1 MATLQC
7 NVVSAKETIYSG
19 EISMLIATGVEG
31 EVGILPGHIPFITL
45 LKPGTMQ
52 IKTSQ
57 GNDEMVYV
65 SGGVLEVQPH
75 LVTVLADTAVRAH
88 DLDEA
93 KILDAR
99 RHAEQTL
106 QNQKANIDTSAAL
119 VALAESLAQL
129 QTLQKFKGGGSKSR
143 LKKTG

>member
-52 IKTSQ
+52 IKTSN
-57 GNDEMVYV
+57 GNEEMVYV

-75 LVTVLADTAVRAH
+75 LVTVLADTAVRAN

-93 KILDAR
+93 KILEAR

-106 QNQKANIDTSAAL
+106 QNQKADIDTSASAAL
-119 VALAESLAQL
+119 AALAESLAQL
-129 QTLQKFKGGGSKSR
+129 QTLQKFKNR
-143 LKKTG
+143 A

>member
-19 EISMLIATGVEG
+19 EISMLIASGVEG

-52 IKTSQ
+52 IKTSN

-75 LVTVLADTAVRAH
+75 LVTVLADTAVRAN

-93 KILDAR
+93 KILEAR

-106 QNQKANIDTSAAL
+106 QNQKADIDTSAAL
-119 VALAESLAQL
+119 AALAESLAQL
-129 QTLQKFKGGGSKSR
+129 QTLKKFKNR
-143 LKKTG
+143 A

>member
-52 IKTSQ
+52 
-57 GNDEMVYV
+57 
-65 SGGVLEVQPH
+65 P
-75 LVTVLADTAVRAH
+75 
-88 DLDEA
+88 
-93 KILDAR
+93 
-99 RHAEQTL
+99 EQL
-106 QNQKANIDTSAAL
+106 
-119 VALAESLAQL
+119 
-129 QTLQKFKGGGSKSR
+129 
-143 LKKTG
+143 

>member
-19 EISMLIATGVEG
+19 EISMLIATGIEG

-45 LKPGTMQ
+45 LKPGSMQ
-52 IKTSQ
+52 IKTKD
-57 GNDEMVYV
+57 GEEMVYI

-75 LVTVLADTAVRAH
+75 LVTVLADSAVRAH

-93 KILDAR
+93 KILESR
-99 RHAEQTL
+99 RQAEQLL
-106 QNQKANIDTSAAL
+106 QNQKADIDTSAAL
-119 VALAESLAQL
+119 AALAESLAQL
-129 QTLQKFKGGGSKSR
+129 QTLRKIRNRAGG
-143 LKKTG
+143 

>member
-52 IKTSQ
+52 IKISN

-93 KILDAR
+93 KILEAR
-99 RHAEQTL
+99 RHAEQSL
-106 QNQKANIDTSAAL
+106 QNQKADIDTSAAL
-119 VALAESLAQL
+119 AALAESLAQL
-129 QTLQKFKGGGSKSR
+129 QTLQKFKNR
-143 LKKTG
+143 A

>member
-52 IKTSQ
+52 IKTSN

-93 KILDAR
+93 KILEAR

-106 QNQKANIDTSAAL
+106 QNQKADIDTSPAL
-119 VALAESLAQL
+119 AALAESLAQL
-129 QTLQKFKGGGSKSR
+129 QTLQKFKNR
-143 LKKTG
+143 A

>member
-1 MATLQC
+1 MATSQC

-45 LKPGTMQ
+45 LKPGAMQ
-52 IKTSQ
+52 IKTSN

-75 LVTVLADTAVRAH
+75 LVTVLADTAVRAN

-93 KILDAR
+93 KILEAR

-106 QNQKANIDTSAAL
+106 QNQKADIDTSAAL
-119 VALAESLAQL
+119 AALAESLAQL
-129 QTLQKFKGGGSKSR
+129 QTLQKFKNR
-143 LKKTG
+143 A

>member
-52 IKTSQ
+52 IKTSN

-75 LVTVLADTAVRAH
+75 LVTVLADTAVRAN

-93 KILDAR
+93 KILEAR
-99 RHAEQTL
+99 RHAEQSL
-106 QNQKANIDTSAAL
+106 QNQKADIDTSAAL
-119 VALAESLAQL
+119 AALAESLAQL
-129 QTLQKFKGGGSKSR
+129 QTLKKFKNR
-143 LKKTG
+143 A

>member
-52 IKTSQ
+52 IKTSN
-57 GNDEMVYV
+57 GNEEMVYV

-75 LVTVLADTAVRAH
+75 LVTVLADTAVRAN

-93 KILDAR
+93 KILEAR

-106 QNQKANIDTSAAL
+106 QNQKADIDISA
-119 VALAESLAQL
+119 ALAESLAQL
-129 QTLQKFKGGGSKSR
+129 QTLQKFKNR
-143 LKKTG
+143 A

>member
-7 NVVSAKETIYSG
+7 NVDSAKETIYSG

-45 LKPGTMQ
+45 LKPGAMQ
-52 IKTSQ
+52 IKTSN

-75 LVTVLADTAVRAH
+75 LVTVLADTAVRAN

-93 KILDAR
+93 KILEAR

-106 QNQKANIDTSAAL
+106 QNQKADIDTSA
-119 VALAESLAQL
+119 ALAESLAQL
-129 QTLQKFKGGGSKSR
+129 QTLQKFKNR
-143 LKKTG
+143 A

>member
-1 MATLQC
+1 VATLQC

-19 EISMLIATGVEG
+19 EISMLIATGIEG

-52 IKTSQ
+52 IKTSN

-75 LVTVLADTAVRAH
+75 LVTVLADAAVRAN

-93 KILDAR
+93 KILEAR

-106 QNQKANIDTSAAL
+106 QNQKADIDTSAAL
-119 VALAESLAQL
+119 AALAESLAQL
-129 QTLQKFKGGGSKSR
+129 QTLQKFKNR
-143 LKKTG
+143 A

>member
-45 LKPGTMQ
+45 LKPGAMQ
-52 IKTSQ
+52 IKTSN

-93 KILDAR
+93 KILEAR

-106 QNQKANIDTSAAL
+106 QNQKADIDTSAAL
-119 VALAESLAQL
+119 AALAESLAQL
-129 QTLQKFKGGGSKSR
+129 QTLQKFKNR
-143 LKKTG
+143 A

>member
-52 IKTSQ
+52 IKTSN

-65 SGGVLEVQPH
+65 SGGVLDVQPH
-75 LVTVLADTAVRAH
+75 LVTVLADTAVRAN

-93 KILDAR
+93 KILEAR

-106 QNQKANIDTSAAL
+106 QNQKADIDTSAAL
-119 VALAESLAQL
+119 AALSESLAQL
-129 QTLQKFKGGGSKSR
+129 QTLQKFKNR
-143 LKKTG
+143 A

>member
-1 MATLQC
+1 VATLQC

-52 IKTSQ
+52 IKTSN

-75 LVTVLADTAVRAH
+75 LVTVLADTAVRAN

-93 KILDAR
+93 KILEAR

-106 QNQKANIDTSAAL
+106 QNQKADIDTSASAAL
-119 VALAESLAQL
+119 AALAESLAQL
-129 QTLQKFKGGGSKSR
+129 QTLKKFKNR
-143 LKKTG
+143 A

>member
-45 LKPGTMQ
+45 LKPGAMQ
-52 IKTSQ
+52 IKTSN

-93 KILDAR
+93 KILEAR

-106 QNQKANIDTSAAL
+106 QNQKADIDISA
-119 VALAESLAQL
+119 ALAESLAQL
-129 QTLQKFKGGGSKSR
+129 QTLKKFKNR
-143 LKKTG
+143 A

>member
-45 LKPGTMQ
+45 LKPGAMQ
-52 IKTSQ
+52 IKTSN

-75 LVTVLADTAVRAH
+75 LVTVLADTAVRAN

-93 KILDAR
+93 KILEAR

-106 QNQKANIDTSAAL
+106 QNQKADIDISA
-119 VALAESLAQL
+119 ALAESLAQL
-129 QTLQKFKGGGSKSR
+129 QTLQKFKNR
-143 LKKTG
+143 A

>member
-52 IKTSQ
+52 IKTSN

-75 LVTVLADTAVRAH
+75 LVTVLADTAVRAN

-93 KILDAR
+93 KILEAR

-106 QNQKANIDTSAAL
+106 QNQNADIDTSAAL
-119 VALAESLAQL
+119 AALAESLAQL
-129 QTLQKFKGGGSKSR
+129 QTLQKFKNR
-143 LKKTG
+143 A

>member
-1 MATLQC
+1 MATLQW

-19 EISMLIATGVEG
+19 EISMLIASGVEG

-45 LKPGTMQ
+45 LKPGAMQ
-52 IKTSQ
+52 IKTSN

-75 LVTVLADTAVRAH
+75 LVTVLADTAVRAN

-93 KILDAR
+93 KILEAR

-106 QNQKANIDTSAAL
+106 QNQKADIDTSAAL
-119 VALAESLAQL
+119 AALAESLAQL
-129 QTLQKFKGGGSKSR
+129 QTLQKFKNR
-143 LKKTG
+143 A

>member
-31 EVGILPGHIPFITL
+31 EVGILPGQIPFITL

-52 IKTSQ
+52 IKTSN

-75 LVTVLADTAVRAH
+75 LVTVLADTAVRAN

-93 KILDAR
+93 KILEAR

-106 QNQKANIDTSAAL
+106 QNQKADIDTSAAL
-119 VALAESLAQL
+119 AALAESLAQL
-129 QTLQKFKGGGSKSR
+129 QTLQKFKNR
-143 LKKTG
+143 A

>member
-52 IKTSQ
+52 
-57 GNDEMVYV
+57 
-65 SGGVLEVQPH
+65 L
-75 LVTVLADTAVRAH
+75 
-88 DLDEA
+88 
-93 KILDAR
+93 
-99 RHAEQTL
+99 
-106 QNQKANIDTSAAL
+106 
-119 VALAESLAQL
+119 SLIHI
-129 QTLQKFKGGGSKSR
+129 
-143 LKKTG
+143 

>member
-52 IKTSQ
+52 IKTSS

-75 LVTVLADTAVRAH
+75 LVTVLADTAVRAN

-93 KILDAR
+93 KILEAR

-106 QNQKANIDTSAAL
+106 QNQKADIDISA
-119 VALAESLAQL
+119 ALAESLAQL
-129 QTLQKFKGGGSKSR
+129 QTLQKFKNR
-143 LKKTG
+143 A

>member
-52 IKTSQ
+52 IKTSN

-75 LVTVLADTAVRAH
+75 LVTVLADTAVRAN

-93 KILDAR
+93 KILEAR

-106 QNQKANIDTSAAL
+106 QNQKADIDTSASAAL
-119 VALAESLAQL
+119 AALAESLAQL
-129 QTLQKFKGGGSKSR
+129 QTLQKFKNR
-143 LKKTG
+143 A

>member
-45 LKPGTMQ
+45 LKPGAMQ
-52 IKTSQ
+52 IKTSN

-75 LVTVLADTAVRAH
+75 LVTVLADTAVRAN

-93 KILDAR
+93 KILEAR

-106 QNQKANIDTSAAL
+106 QNQKADIDTSAAL
-119 VALAESLAQL
+119 AAFAESLAQL
-129 QTLQKFKGGGSKSR
+129 QTLQKFKNR
-143 LKKTG
+143 A

>member
-7 NVVSAKETIYSG
+7 NVVSTKETIYSG
-19 EISMLIATGVEG
+19 EISMLIASGVEG

-52 IKTSQ
+52 IKTSN

-93 KILDAR
+93 KILEAR

-106 QNQKANIDTSAAL
+106 QNQKADIDISA
-119 VALAESLAQL
+119 ALAESLAQL
-129 QTLQKFKGGGSKSR
+129 QTLQKFKNR
-143 LKKTG
+143 A

>member
-52 IKTSQ
+52 IKTSN

-75 LVTVLADTAVRAH
+75 LVTVLADTAVRAN

-93 KILDAR
+93 KILEAR

-106 QNQKANIDTSAAL
+106 QNQKADIDTSAAL
-119 VALAESLAQL
+119 PALAESLAQL
-129 QTLQKFKGGGSKSR
+129 QTLQKFKNR
-143 LKKTG
+143 A

>member
-7 NVVSAKETIYSG
+7 NVVSAKETIYYG

-45 LKPGTMQ
+45 LKPGAMQ
-52 IKTSQ
+52 IKTSN

-75 LVTVLADTAVRAH
+75 LVTVLADTAVRAN

-93 KILDAR
+93 KILEAR

-106 QNQKANIDTSAAL
+106 QNQKADIDTSAAL
-119 VALAESLAQL
+119 AALAESLAQL
-129 QTLQKFKGGGSKSR
+129 QTLQKFKNR
-143 LKKTG
+143 A

>member
-31 EVGILPGHIPFITL
+31 EVGVLPGHIPFITL

-52 IKTSQ
+52 IKTSN

-75 LVTVLADTAVRAH
+75 LVTVLADTAVRAN

-93 KILDAR
+93 KILEAR

-106 QNQKANIDTSAAL
+106 QNQKADIDTSAAL
-119 VALAESLAQL
+119 AALAESLAQL
-129 QTLQKFKGGGSKSR
+129 QTLQKFKNR
-143 LKKTG
+143 A

>member
-19 EISMLIATGVEG
+19 EISMLIATGAEG

-52 IKTSQ
+52 IKTST

-75 LVTVLADTAVRAH
+75 LVTVLADTAVRAN

-93 KILDAR
+93 KILEAR

-106 QNQKANIDTSAAL
+106 QNQKADIDTSAAL
-119 VALAESLAQL
+119 AALADR
-129 QTLQKFKGGGSKSR
+129 KSVV
-143 LKKTG
+143 

>member
-45 LKPGTMQ
+45 LKPGAMQ
-52 IKTSQ
+52 IKTSN

-75 LVTVLADTAVRAH
+75 LVTVLADTAVRAN

-93 KILDAR
+93 KILEAR

-106 QNQKANIDTSAAL
+106 QNQKADIDTSASAAL
-119 VALAESLAQL
+119 AALAESLAQL
-129 QTLQKFKGGGSKSR
+129 QTLKKFKNR
-143 LKKTG
+143 A

>member
-45 LKPGTMQ
+45 LKPGAMQ
-52 IKTSQ
+52 IKTSN
-57 GNDEMVYV
+57 GNDEMVYI

-93 KILDAR
+93 KILEAR

-106 QNQKANIDTSAAL
+106 QNQKADIDTSASAAL
-119 VALAESLAQL
+119 AALAESLAQL
-129 QTLQKFKGGGSKSR
+129 QTLKKFKNR
-143 LKKTG
+143 A

>member
-52 IKTSQ
+52 IKTSN
-57 GNDEMVYV
+57 GNDEMVYI

-93 KILDAR
+93 KILEAR

-106 QNQKANIDTSAAL
+106 QNQKADIDTSAAL
-119 VALAESLAQL
+119 AALAESLAQL
-129 QTLQKFKGGGSKSR
+129 QTLKKFKNR
-143 LKKTG
+143 A

>member
-52 IKTSQ
+52 IKTSN
-57 GNDEMVYV
+57 GNDEMVYI

-93 KILDAR
+93 KILEAR

-106 QNQKANIDTSAAL
+106 QNQKADIDISAAL
-119 VALAESLAQL
+119 AALAESLAQL
-129 QTLQKFKGGGSKSR
+129 QTLKKFKNR
-143 LKKTG
+143 A

>member
-52 IKTSQ
+52 IKTSS

-75 LVTVLADTAVRAH
+75 LVTVLADTAVRAN

-93 KILDAR
+93 KILEAR

-106 QNQKANIDTSAAL
+106 QNQKADIDTSASAAL
-119 VALAESLAQL
+119 AALAESLAQL
-129 QTLQKFKGGGSKSR
+129 QTLKKFKNR
-143 LKKTG
+143 A